1 MAFSSEQLA
10 EVKKQII
17 NQINSTFPEDK
28 KADSVSKIEAM
39 NDSELINF
47 LEQNNLIRDEAG
59 NPVESGNCVFCSII
73 SGEIPSTKIKENE
86 NSIAILELNPLSE
99 GHTLIIP
106 KKHQNEIPEE
116 TKKFAEEIKN
126 LLKESLNP
134 KDVLLEHGDFFG
146 HAMINAIPIYTD
158 SIPTERQKSF
168 PEELNK
174 IKERILSKSP
184 SEKPPEES
192 EKEPLEIKNPEIEK
206 INLENI
212 KFPRR
217 IP

>member
-1 MAFSSEQLA
+1 MAFSPEQLS

-28 KADSVSKIEAM
+28 KAESISRIEAM
-39 NDSELINF
+39 NDSELISF
-47 LEQNNLIRDEAG
+47 LEQNNLIRDESG

-73 SGEIPSTKIKENE
+73 SGEIPSTKIKESE

-99 GHTLIIP
+99 GHTLIMP
-106 KKHQNEIPEE
+106 KKHQSEIPEE
-116 TKKFAEEIKN
+116 TKKLAEEIKKI
-126 LLKESLNP
+126 LKESLNP
-134 KDVLLEHGDFFG
+134 KDVLLEQGEFFG
-146 HAMINAIPIYTD
+146 HAMINAVPIYTD
-158 SIPTERQKSF
+158 SIPTERKKST

-174 IKERILSKSP
+174 VKEKILSNTP
-184 SEKPPEES
+184 AEKPKEKIQENKTPET
-192 EKEPLEIKNPEIEK
+192 EK

-212 KFPRR
+212 KFPKR